1 MMITNTLTRFNQLF
15 SHPDFAKLL
24 LRLTVGGLMLFHG
37 WHKLHTGIGGIQG
50 MLAAHGLP
58 AFIGYGVLL
67 GEVVAPLLLIFG
79 ILCRLSALTVI
90 GTMVV
95 AWLLA
100 GLGDTFSLSPVGAWA
115 IESMAFFA
123 FASLVILFQGG
134 GKYSVVSHSAW
145 R

>member
-1 MMITNTLTRFNQLF
+1 MIANTLTRFNQMF
-15 SHPDFAKLL
+15 SHPDAAKLL

-37 WHKLHTGIGGIQG
+37 WHKLHAGVGGIQG
-50 MLAAHGLP
+50 MLVAHGLP

-100 GLGDTFSLSPVGAWA
+100 DLGNTFSLTPVGAWA
-115 IESMAFFA
+115 LEEIALYA
-123 FASLVILFQGG
+123 LASAAILLQGC
-134 GKYSVVSHSAW
+134 GKYSVLKNSAW

>member
-1 MMITNTLTRFNQLF
+1 MMIANTLNRFNQIF

-24 LRLTVGGLMLFHG
+24 LRLMVGGLMLFHG
-37 WHKLHTGIGGIQG
+37 WHKLHSGVGPIQG

-79 ILCRLSALTVI
+79 IICRLSALTML
-90 GTMVV
+90 GTMLV

-100 GLGDTFSLSPVGAWA
+100 GLDSTFSLTPVGAWA
-115 IESMAFFA
+115 LESMAFFA
-123 FASLVILFQGG
+123 LGSVAILFQGC
-134 GKYSVVSHSAW
+134 GKYSVITNSTW